1 MLPPPR
7 PSGPPL
13 DSDRRHAARPRSA
26 GFAVAS
32 AALVLIFVSAG
43 TPIPLYNLYRAEDGL
58 STADLTVV
66 TVAYLAAAAL
76 SLLVLGRLSD
86 HLGRKVVGVA
96 ALVCSALGLVVL
108 LGVDGVAP
116 LAVGRLLQGLATG
129 MASSALGA
137 LVVDTAPERRR
148 WLPAVVTS
156 AAPTL
161 GIPLGALLSGV
172 LVDHAPAP
180 HLLGYSTVLV
190 LLVAVAVGVA
200 IGPETSTRTSVRAA
214 LGSLRPHVTVPAGAG
229 RQLGGVAGFILA
241 TWSLG
246 GFYQA
251 FGPTI
256 AEQQLGS
263 STALLA
269 AAVFASFTVLA
280 VVGGPVSARFRPDL
294 ALRWGAMVYLLC
306 VGGILAALAASA
318 TGPFLAASLAAGV
331 AQGVAQTGGMRAL
344 LARTGPADRAGV
356 LSTVF
361 LVSYSCAAGPSL
373 VAGRLT
379 DTFTLVQISAGYGV
393 LAVAGVVVVLLVA
406 RPSRP

>member
-1 MLPPPR
+1 M
-7 PSGPPL
+7 
-13 DSDRRHAARPRSA
+13 
-26 GFAVAS
+26 
-32 AALVLIFVSAG
+32 VLIFVSAG

-66 TVAYLAAAAL
+66 TAAYLAAAAL

-86 HLGRKVVGVA
+86 HLGRRAVGVA
-96 ALVCSALGLVVL
+96 ALVSSALGLVVL
-108 LGVDGVAP
+108 LGVDGLAP

-129 MASSALGA
+129 AASSALGA

-180 HLLGYSTVLV
+180 HLLSYGVVLV
-190 LLVAVAVGVA
+190 LLAAAAVGVA
-200 IGPETSTRTSVRAA
+200 RGPETSARTSWRAA
-214 LGSLRPHVTVPAGAG
+214 VGSLRPNVTVPAGAG
-229 RQLGGVAGFILA
+229 RQLGALAGLILA

-263 STALLA
+263 DTALLA

-280 VVGGPVSARFRPDL
+280 VVGGPLCARVRPDL
-294 ALRWGAMVYLLC
+294 ALRWGAVVYALC
-306 VGGILAALAASA
+306 VVGLLTALAAAA
-318 TGPFLAASLAAGV
+318 TAPFLVASLVAGV
-331 AQGVAQTGGMRAL
+331 AQGAAQTGGMRAL
-344 LARTGPADRAGV
+344 LARTGPGDRAGV

-361 LVSYSCAAGPSL
+361 LVSYSCAAVPSL

-379 DTFTLVQISAGYGV
+379 ESLSLVQISTGYGV
-393 LAVAGVVVVLLVA
+393 LVLVGVVVVLLVA
-406 RPSRP
+406 RPAPR

>member
-1 MLPPPR
+1 ML
-7 PSGPPL
+7 S
-13 DSDRRHAARPRSA
+13 
-26 GFAVAS
+26 
-32 AALVLIFVSAG
+32 FVSAG

-58 STADLTVV
+58 TTADLTVV
-66 TVAYLAAAAL
+66 TAAYLVAAAV

-86 HLGRKVVGVA
+86 HLGRRAVGVA
-96 ALVCSALGLVVL
+96 ALVSTALGLVVL
-108 LGVDGVAP
+108 LGVDSVVP

-129 MASSALGA
+129 LASSALGA

-148 WLPAVVTS
+148 WLAAVVTS

-161 GIPLGALLSGV
+161 GIPLGALLTGV
-172 LVDHAPAP
+172 LVDTAPAP
-180 HLLGYSTVLV
+180 HVLSYSTVLV
-190 LLVAVAVGVA
+190 LLVVVAVGLA
-200 IGPETSTRTSVRAA
+200 LGPETSARTSPGAA
-214 LGSLRPHVTVPAGAG
+214 LASLRPRITVPVGAG
-229 RQLGGVAGFILA
+229 RQLGAVVGFILA

-280 VVGGPVSARFRPDL
+280 VVGGPLSARFRPDL
-294 ALRWGAMVYLLC
+294 ALRWGAVVYLLC
-306 VGGILAALAASA
+306 VAGILTALAAAA

-331 AQGVAQTGGMRAL
+331 AQGAAQTGGMRAL
-344 LARTGPADRAGV
+344 LARTAPADRAGV

-361 LVSYSCAAGPSL
+361 LASYTCAAVPSL

-379 DTFTLVQISAGYGV
+379 DTLTLVQISAGYGV

-406 RPSRP
+406 RPVRRA